1 MSFLSSVST
10 SEKLVI
16 PSETA
21 DLGYSQFNLFLIG
34 CGGTGSFVVQH
45 LARLM
50 ASGDLAAERI
60 AGLTLVDFDIVEP
73 KNVAR
78 QLFTPADLGRPKAE
92 VLARRYASAYGIR
105 IGYLVAPFEEDMLG
119 ESHPRRQPAHAYP
132 SRLERWIVHAVRKE
146 ILTGVQKLSGA
157 RQAVYWF
164 DAGNGESTGQV
175 AWGNTSKLDLV
186 RKGIGQPIVEYL
198 PYPPLVFPEIVD
210 PTKDKNEIPESCAEA
225 VQVGRQGLNINSIM
239 GVFVAEM
246 IRQFLEG
253 KLSIHYCSYGL
264 ERLYLWKLNPLPT
277 NGWKPA
283 PLKQKKPPIEKIRWL
298 FYLTTYLENN
308 LSGILVSQVNK
319 E

>member
-10 SEKLVI
+10 LEKLVI

-78 QLFTPADLGRPKAE
+78 QLFTPADVCRPKAE
-92 VLARRYASAYGIR
+92 VLARRYASAYGLK
-105 IGYLVAPFEEDMLG
+105 IGYITEPFTRKMLG
-119 ESHPRRQPAHAYP
+119 ETIPAGNLRNPTLLIGAVDKAET
-132 SRLERWIVHAVRKE
+132 RLEIYTAMKKH
-146 ILTGVQKLSGA
+146 SGY

-175 AWGNTSKLDLV
+175 AWGNTIKLDLV
-186 RKGIGQPIVEYL
+186 KKGIGQPIVEYL
-198 PYPPLVFPEIVD
+198 PYPALVFPEVAD
-210 PTKDKNEIPESCAEA
+210 PARDTGERSSILPLESCAEA
-225 VQVGRQGLNINSIM
+225 VQGGRQGPNINAMM
-239 GVFVAEM
+239 GLLTVEM
-246 IRQFLEG
+246 IRQFLTG
-253 KLSIHYCSYGL
+253 KLSVHYVAVDLASFTLGSQPITD
-264 ERLYLWKLNPLPT
+264 EW
-277 NGWKPA
+277 
-283 PLKQKKPPIEKIRWL
+283 LKGCCQSK
-298 FYLTTYLENN
+298 
-308 LSGILVSQVNK
+308 
-319 E
+319 

>member
-50 ASGDLAAERI
+50 ASADLAAERI
-60 AGLTLVDFDIVEP
+60 AGLTLIDYDIVEA

-92 VLARRYASAYGIR
+92 VLARRYASAYGLK
-105 IGYLVAPFEEDMLG
+105 IGYICEPFARNMLG
-119 ESHPRRQPAHAYP
+119 EAIPAGNLRNPTLLIGAVDKAAA
-132 SRLERWIVHAVRKE
+132 RLEILNAVKKHA
-146 ILTGVQKLSGA
+146 GY

-164 DAGNGESTGQV
+164 DAGNGERTGQV
-175 AWGNTSKLDLV
+175 AWGNTARLDTV

-198 PYPPLVFPEIVD
+198 PYPPLVFPETID
-210 PTKDKNEIPESCAEA
+210 PSKDSDEVPATCADA
-225 VQVGRQGLNINSIM
+225 LQAGRQGLNINSVI
-239 GVFVAEM
+239 GVLMAELVY
-246 IRQFLEG
+246 QFLEG
-253 KLSIHYCSYGL
+253 KLSIHYIAIDLNSFTLGAQPITDEWL
-264 ERLYLWKLNPLPT
+264 ET
-277 NGWKPA
+277 C
-283 PLKQKKPPIEKIRWL
+283 
-298 FYLTTYLENN
+298 
-308 LSGILVSQVNK
+308 V
-319 E
+319 

>member
-10 SEKLVI
+10 LEKLVI

-78 QLFTPADLGRPKAE
+78 QLFTPADVGRPKAE

-119 ESHPRRQPAHAYP
+119 ENIPGGSLRTPTLLVGAVDQAG
-132 SRLERWIVHAVRKE
+132 VRKE
-146 ILTGVQKLSGA
+146 ILKGVQKLSGA

-164 DAGNGESTGQV
+164 DAGNGEITGQV
-175 AWGNTSKLDLV
+175 AWGNTGKLDLV
-186 RKGIGQPIVEYL
+186 KKGIGQPIVEYL
-198 PYPPLVFPEIVD
+198 PYPALVFPEIAD
-210 PTKDKNEIPESCAEA
+210 PARDTGQGLSIPLPESCAEA
-225 VQVGRQGLNINSIM
+225 IQDGRQGPNINAMM
-239 GVFVAEM
+239 GLLTIEM
-246 IRQFLEG
+246 VRQFLTG
-253 KLSIHYCSYGL
+253 KLSAHYVAVDLTSFTLGSQPITDEWLEDCSH
-264 ERLYLWKLNPLPT
+264 
-277 NGWKPA
+277 
-283 PLKQKKPPIEKIRWL
+283 QK
-298 FYLTTYLENN
+298 
-308 LSGILVSQVNK
+308 
-319 E
+319 